1 MLMHTNLANKKKKT
15 HRQQLRG
22 HEIHKMPQEFPRE
35 QSKMLIIKYNNVCTN
50 IPCDNLWQT

>member
-1 MLMHTNLANKKKKT
+1 MHTNLASKKKKT